1 MFSTEQKNLKNM
13 TEQEKETTIAGSAG
27 VQLPEGA
34 GTAGTSCEE
43 SQSDENTSGAV
54 SAGQQNE
61 EPEWA
66 CRQVKDGPAPEP
78 ANEVFRKTELHTTPP
93 DTGSDE
99 LKKLMRLMMQRLKRP
114 DPEILYLQYETS
126 YRDFI
131 CSLLARQYREE
142 KEQREQ
148 IAAIWEQLDLLDE
161 RLERSIDRL
170 ERLIHEANPR
180 EARA

>member
-1 MFSTEQKNLKNM
+1 M
-13 TEQEKETTIAGSAG
+13 TVQEKKTTPLGSAG
-27 VQLPEGA
+27 ILLPEGA

-43 SQSDENTSGAV
+43 SQSDDNKSGAV
-54 SAGQQNE
+54 GAGQENE
-61 EPEWA
+61 ELAWA
-66 CRQVKDGPAPEP
+66 CRHVKDGPAPEP

-99 LKKLMRLMMQRLKRP
+99 LKKLMRQMMQRLKKS
-114 DPEILYLQYETS
+114 DPEILYLQYENS

-142 KEQREQ
+142 EKQREQ
-148 IAAIWEQLDLLDE
+148 VAALWEQIDLLDD

-170 ERLIHEANPR
+170 ERLIHEAAPR
-180 EARA
+180 GART